1 MLTDPVPG
9 PTPTAAAQVPAAAED
24 PFPARGWQAALALPA
39 CADAS
44 QPAAVDA
51 TWQLLALLAALG
63 VAGFGALATAGLLGY
78 SPTLLADW
86 LAEREHPEG
95 ERLVGDL
102 QQRGDEY
109 LAVAMLYSA
118 LGWVAGLWVL
128 ADPAGPL
135 AGPWAAP
142 GFVAAMLLFAGSLPL
157 VVARVRAER
166 TLLATRPGV
175 LAGWY
180 LLRWP
185 VVLPWLQVTRLLAW
199 LFGLARQ
206 QEPADAARRQKQ
218 VMAAVADS
226 VSTEDLAAEERT
238 WIGNIVGLQD
248 QQVSAVMRPRPD
260 ILGFPADLPLREAVA
275 KALEHGFSRYPVY
288 QKSLDEV
295 AGVFYVKDALR
306 LLHDDHHRH
315 TDTTVGS
322 MLRPPLFVPATMGLA
337 QLLRR
342 FQKGHLHMAIVL
354 DEYGTTAGLVSVE
367 DVLEQ
372 IVGDIGDE
380 YDAPS
385 EAGPDGLRVDV
396 VEPGRVVEIPGRLDV
411 AALNQTLGLQLP
423 QDGDYE
429 TVAGLVIA
437 TCNRIPKI
445 GELVVVGDA
454 EFKVLAADPKRIDR
468 LRVTALAADREG
480 TA

>member
-1 MLTDPVPG
+1 MALPG
-9 PTPTAAAQVPAAAED
+9 WS
-24 PFPARGWQAALALPA
+24 GALALPA
-39 CADAS
+39 LAELS
-44 QPAAVDA
+44 PPAAVGPA
-51 TWQLLALLAALG
+51 WQLMVLLAALG

-78 SPTLLADW
+78 SPTLLAELLTERDW
-86 LAEREHPEG
+86 PDREPLAAD
-95 ERLVGDL
+95 V
-102 QQRGDEY
+102 QKRGDEY

-128 ADPAGPL
+128 VDPAGPL

-142 GFVAAMLLFAGSLPL
+142 AFVAAMLLFAGSLPL

-166 TLLATRPGV
+166 VLLATRPGI
-175 LAGWY
+175 LAGWF

-185 VVLPWLQVTRLLAW
+185 VVWPWLQVTRLLAW
-199 LFGLARQ
+199 LLGLARGRK
-206 QEPADAARRQKQ
+206 PTDAASRHKQ

-226 VSTEDLAAEERT
+226 VPATELAAEERT
-238 WIGNIVGLQD
+238 WIGNILALQD

-260 ILGFPADLPLREAVA
+260 MIGFPADLPLRDAIA

-288 QKSLDEV
+288 AQSLDEIT
-295 AGVFYVKDALR
+295 GVFYVKDALR
-306 LLHDDHHRH
+306 LLQDEPDRHR
-315 TDTTVGS
+315 DATVGS

-380 YDAPS
+380 YDSPS
-385 EAGPDGLRVDV
+385 ESEPDALRVDV
-396 VEPGRVVEIPGRLDV
+396 VEPGRVVEVPGRLDV
-411 AALNQTLGLQLP
+411 ATLSRALGVQLP

-437 TCNRIPKI
+437 TCNRIPKV
-445 GELVVVGDA
+445 GEQVVVGDA
-454 EFKVLAADPKRIDR
+454 EFQVLAADPKRIDR
-468 LRVTALAADREG
+468 LRVTALATDREG
-480 TA
+480 AA